1 MFAFLFFFLLLKD
14 QWDRLGRRT
23 IKTLMNPPSM
33 HGRVSWYDERASD
46 AKRIGGRVFRRDA
59 VVVDDLA
66 SGRAPALS
74 LSGELLLPL
83 PLLVP
88 QTK

>member
-1 MFAFLFFFLLLKD
+1 MG
-14 QWDRLGRRT
+14 DRLGRRT

-74 LSGELLLPL
+74 LANSCCHCHSSFPKPSKFSAPFEHPD
-83 PLLVP
+83 
-88 QTK
+88 KFR

>member
-1 MFAFLFFFLLLKD
+1 MG
-14 QWDRLGRRT
+14 DRLGRRT
-23 IKTLMNPPSM
+23 IKTLVNPSSM
-33 HGRVSWYDERASD
+33 HGRVSWYDERAPSD
-46 AKRIGGRVFRRDA
+46 AKRIGAGGVFRRDS